1 MSIMPALKAY
11 IPPLEITQPGR
22 RRVWAHPELQSHSLL
37 VLTLD
42 ELHLAPL
49 PGSPR
54 PEVVAAAEAGAEL
67 DELLGHFATVVE
79 LASVRRVKL
88 DLLTNSL
95 AIEHT
100 RGYGKSELVVTF
112 STPEAADGCFSRI
125 WRRLGNGCKLISQQ
139 RDWKHLART
148 PFVLLGAVLAI
159 TALLAL
165 AISITDDLK
174 TSHAAA
180 SMTLPVENRTISLSP
195 LQSLVGWM
203 DWRVVC
209 GLGGAAAAATQ
220 VWLYRRITQPPV
232 SLEVVRAG

>member
-11 IPPLEITQPGR
+11 VPPLEITQPGR
-22 RRVWAHPELQSHSLL
+22 RRVWPHPELQSHSLL

-54 PEVVAAAEAGAEL
+54 PEVVIAAEAGGEL
-67 DELLGHFATVVE
+67 DELLGHFATIIE
-79 LASVRRVKL
+79 LASIQRVKL

-95 AIEHT
+95 FIEYSRGHSQQDLAI
-100 RGYGKSELVVTF
+100 TF
-112 STPEAADGCFSRI
+112 ATPEAADGCFSRI
-125 WRRLGNGCKLISQQ
+125 WRRLGEGCKLLPQQ

-148 PFVLLGAVLAI
+148 PFLLLGAVLAI

-165 AISITDDLK
+165 SISITDDFA

-180 SMTLPVENRTISLSP
+180 SVNLPGDGGPVSLSP
-195 LQSLVGWM
+195 LQKAVGWM

-232 SLEVVRAG
+232 SLEVLRT